1 MTIYE
6 ELLEEANSS
15 GLIVREKTLSGSNG
29 LIYKN
34 RIAISNRLKTSAEK
48 ACVLAEEIG
57 HHHTAVG
64 DIFDL
69 QDIENMKQEQKG
81 RLQGWLGMMKG
92 LWILKAYCDSYIK
105 KRLLSNWCFCRRC
118 FL

>member
-48 ACVLAEEIG
+48 ACVLAEEI
-57 HHHTAVG
+57 
-64 DIFDL
+64 DITIL
-69 QDIENMKQEQKG
+69 LSVISLIYK
-81 RLQGWLGMMKG
+81 
-92 LWILKAYCDSYIK
+92 ILKI
-105 KRLLSNWCFCRRC
+105 
-118 FL
+118 

>member
-15 GLIVREKTLSGSNG
+15 GLIVREKALSGSDG
-29 LIYKN
+29 LIYRN

-69 QDIENMKQEQKG
+69 QDIREYEA
-81 RLQGWLGMMKG
+81 RT
-92 LWILKAYCDSYIK
+92 
-105 KRLLSNWCFCRRC
+105 KRSITRI
-118 FL
+118 